1 MDRRRKDWGHLTS
14 TCGDPGISVIVPTW
28 QAGQQLPQLLF
39 RLQNQSTPPTE
50 TIVVDSSST
59 DGTRDLAAERGCG
72 VEVIPKADFSHGGTP
87 NLCAELAQGHVLVF
101 MTQDALPVDRSFLGE
116 LARPIPQG
124 CEAAA
129 CARQVP
135 RSDAPPPESHIRAIS
150 DVPRMGFK
158 AFFFS
163 NVASAVSREALCA
176 VGGFPERV
184 IMDEDVLLCARPL
197 CAGYRAAPQAE
208 AAVYHSHHY
217 TLSQQF
223 KRYFDI
229 GTFISQA
236 GEALEGAKTGEEG
249 VSL

>member
-1 MDRRRKDWGHLTS
+1 
-14 TCGDPGISVIVPTW
+14 
-28 QAGQQLPQLLF
+28 
-39 RLQNQSTPPTE
+39 
-50 TIVVDSSST
+50 
-59 DGTRDLAAERGCG
+59 
-72 VEVIPKADFSHGGTP
+72 
-87 NLCAELAQGHVLVF
+87 

-116 LARPIPQG
+116 LVRPIPQG

-135 RSDAPPPESHIRAIS
+135 RSDAPPPEAFARSFNYPPESHIRAIS

-184 IMDEDVLLCARPL
+184 IMDEDVLLCARLL

-229 GTFISQA
+229 GTFVSQA